1 MLIRVLVSSFLFVF
15 LVALA
20 GCGPKNFDDCVLKN
34 MKGVKDK
41 FAAMAVTT
49 TCRNKFPFPVEE
61 KKIHIEVPSEV
72 IDKIR
77 GEIELYS
84 DRKYLKGE
92 FYNPTTEWTITS
104 VTIGI
109 INKKIASSK
118 EAEEGEFRKY
128 QIALLLNPQTVET
141 FVGVSVLAVTTEW
154 SWDIFSAKGY
164 QG

>member
-77 GEIELYS
+77 GEIERIPIES
-84 DRKYLKGE
+84 ISRVN
-92 FYNPTTEWTITS
+92 FITLLRN
-104 VTIGI
+104 G
-109 INKKIASSK
+109 
-118 EAEEGEFRKY
+118 
-128 QIALLLNPQTVET
+128 LLLV
-141 FVGVSVLAVTTEW
+141 
-154 SWDIFSAKGY
+154 
-164 QG
+164 